1 MNTVSEGLNVS
12 EKNSIGVWRKDKKE
26 ENLITLSPVVLWKI
40 ENISNTLIDLAKDIS
55 LQNVEGTSFCFNH
68 V

>member
-1 MNTVSEGLNVS
+1 MS